1 MPSGNDFASIF
12 SSAFQTPEA
21 AGKELEFASA
31 VPSAGRGFSS
41 VGAGEA
47 GKIAGATKYDFRV
60 KRRVFLVYR
69 PWERCQRC
77 LDDVASGA
85 VTPPAQGDLD
95 CPHNEL
101 AAYEDVVN
109 KILAGAY
116 LFGSESE
123 IANKDG
129 TVAVSLR
136 WYEPVQRPKK
146 RKDAEVGEGP

>member
-1 MPSGNDFASIF
+1 MPSGNDFATVF
-12 SSAFQTPEA
+12 SSAFDTPDTARKEA
-21 AGKELEFASA
+21 EFAS
-31 VPSAGRGFSS
+31 PFSTRSKGFSS
-41 VGAGEA
+41 VGPGEA
-47 GKIAGATKYDFRV
+47 GKVSGATKYDFKVR
-60 KRRVFLVYR
+60 RRVFLVYR

-85 VTPPAQGDLD
+85 VTPPAQGDID

-101 AAYEDVVN
+101 AAYEEVVN
-109 KILAGAY
+109 KILDGAF

-136 WYEPVQRPKK
+136 WYEPLPRQKK
-146 RKDAEVGEGP
+146 KDDLAE

>member
-1 MPSGNDFASIF
+1 MPGNDFASIL
-12 SSAFQTPEA
+12 SNAFKTPEA
-21 AGKELEFASA
+21 PDNVSEFSSA
-31 VPSAGRGFSS
+31 VPSGGRGFSS
-41 VGAGEA
+41 VLPGEA
-47 GKIAGATKYDFRV
+47 GKVAGATKYDFQV
-60 KRRVFLVYR
+60 HRRVFLIYR

-77 LDDVASGA
+77 LDDVASNA
-85 VTPPAQGDLD
+85 VTPPAQGDID

-109 KILAGAY
+109 KILDGSY

-136 WYEPVQRPKK
+136 WYEPKARTKK
-146 RKDAEVGEGP
+146 RQDAPE